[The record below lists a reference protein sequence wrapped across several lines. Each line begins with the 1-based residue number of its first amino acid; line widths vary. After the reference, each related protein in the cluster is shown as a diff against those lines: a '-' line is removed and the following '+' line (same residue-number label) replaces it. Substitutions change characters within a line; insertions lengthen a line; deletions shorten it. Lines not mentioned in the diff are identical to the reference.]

1 MEGKPDRKLASW
13 RGDAAT
19 CGWGPRSWH
28 HRAMRAVGI
37 WNASSRCISQVV
49 VLAWQGQG
57 EAPEL
62 EGRRLWMV
70 VPGPQASGM
79 R

>member
-37 WNASSRCISQVV
+37 WDASSRCISQVV
-49 VLAWQGQG
+49 VL
-57 EAPEL
+57 
-62 EGRRLWMV
+62 
-70 VPGPQASGM
+70 PGKGKARPLSLRAGGSGWWFRGLRPQE
-79 R
+79 